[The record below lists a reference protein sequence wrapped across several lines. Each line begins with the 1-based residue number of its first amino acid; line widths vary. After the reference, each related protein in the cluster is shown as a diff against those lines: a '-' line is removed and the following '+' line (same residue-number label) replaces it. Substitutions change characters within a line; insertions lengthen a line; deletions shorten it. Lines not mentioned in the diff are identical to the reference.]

1 MGGCG
6 EILTRP
12 RSQLVCTRFVR
23 ILHRVSEEVHPHCAG
38 PGSHALLDRHGGFLA
53 PEKANGCLCRC
64 GRYVGTYCFARR
76 FIGAT
81 GASGVD
87 AEVADALPARRT
99 DGAEPLDRNEIER
112 DARVE
117 FVTSTAPGGG
127 AGGPV
132 VTVLPLSG
140 RAVCSGVEN
149 PFVVRSADGGAGV
162 RFDSIQRAQD
172 RIYGPK
178 QTMGLFYGSFG
189 RGESQVTQRAAVD
202 HHAARPARSV
212 AADGRTRL
220 RLSDTFRG
228 PAAGPHPPVLQEKL
242 RRR

>member
-117 FVTSTAPGGG
+117 FVTSTAPGGERG
-127 AGGPV
+127 AGRDGAPALRPGSV
-132 VTVLPLSG
+132 Q
-140 RAVCSGVEN
+140 
-149 PFVVRSADGGAGV
+149 RS
-162 RFDSIQRAQD
+162 
-172 RIYGPK
+172 
-178 QTMGLFYGSFG
+178 
-189 RGESQVTQRAAVD
+189 GES
-202 HHAARPARSV
+202 
-212 AADGRTRL
+212 
-220 RLSDTFRG
+220 FRG
-228 PAAGPHPPVLQEKL
+228 AK
-242 RRR
+242 RRRWSWSSFRQHTTLKIGSMGQNKLWDCFTGRLAAANRR